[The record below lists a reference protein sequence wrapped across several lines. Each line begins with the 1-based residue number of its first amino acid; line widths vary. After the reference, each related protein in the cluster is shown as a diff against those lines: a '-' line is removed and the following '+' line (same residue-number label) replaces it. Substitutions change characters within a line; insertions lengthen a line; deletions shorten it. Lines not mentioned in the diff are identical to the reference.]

1 MKGFIEITKKEERIS
16 IAISNI
22 AAVSEKEAGC
32 IISLNS
38 PIPEIPLLSSHV
50 GPSIELKTT
59 PYEQIL
65 NLITQAQ

>member
-38 PIPEIPLLSSHV
+38 PFLKFLFLVAMLAHQLS
-50 GPSIELKTT
+50 
-59 PYEQIL
+59 
-65 NLITQAQ
+65 